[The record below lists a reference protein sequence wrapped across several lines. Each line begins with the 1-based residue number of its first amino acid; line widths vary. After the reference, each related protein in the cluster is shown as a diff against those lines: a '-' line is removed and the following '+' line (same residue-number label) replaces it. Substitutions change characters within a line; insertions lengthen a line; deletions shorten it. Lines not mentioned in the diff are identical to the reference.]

1 MSDRLAEIME
11 WKRQEVAPSIRP
23 ISDREWE
30 RLANRPDANPFLF
43 SNVLKRNRTRGRMS
57 VIAEIKRRSPSAGAI
72 AEGISAEEQAI
83 KYVNANADAMSV
95 LTDNKFFG
103 GHIRDLWE
111 VVELL
116 IQHNRQIPCLR
127 KDFMVHPIQ
136 VVEAVEAGAS
146 IILIIV
152 RALVDEDIRTLQDCA
167 TSVGLDCL
175 FEVHTEQELERALK
189 FDPKIVGVNNRD
201 LSRFT
206 TDLAV
211 TEALFPMIPKGI
223 YKISESGIFDLED
236 AERARDAGADG
247 VLIGQALM
255 ECEDPERFIEAIHDL

>member
-1 MSDRLAEIME
+1 MNDRLAEIME
-11 WKRQEVAPSIRP
+11 WKRKEVAPLIRP
-23 ISDREWE
+23 VSERELE
-30 RLANRPDANPFLF
+30 RLAQRPDANPFLL
-43 SNVLKRNRTRGRMS
+43 SRVLRENRSQLS
-57 VIAEIKRRSPSAGAI
+57 VIAEIKRRSPSAGVI

-83 KYVNANADAMSV
+83 KYINAEADALSI

-116 IQHNRQIPCLR
+116 ITHNRSIPCLR

-152 RALVDEDIRTLQDCA
+152 RALNDDEIRALQDAA
-167 TSVGLDCL
+167 TIVGLDCL
-175 FEVHTEQELERALK
+175 FEVHTEAELERALT
-189 FDPKIVGVNNRD
+189 FDPGIVGVNNRD
-201 LSRFT
+201 LSRFV
-206 TDLAV
+206 TDLAI
-211 TEALFPMIPKGI
+211 TEELLPMIPRGI
-223 YKISESGIFDLED
+223 FKVSESGIFTLED
-236 AERARDAGADG
+236 AERAYDAGADA

-255 ECEDPERFIEAIHDL
+255 ESEDPEAFIRDIHSL